1 MRSTNSG
8 YIFPLILMATLSIG
22 FFTMTLVQLQSSH
35 HDQLQ
40 HLNNYQ
46 HALNLAYS
54 VNVEVLSELREKQ
67 WDERFFKDKPVYRYN
82 QKLFGGIYDVCIE
95 DYEAD
100 KYTFNVKIRT
110 TLGDSKNL
118 FYWRQKYMPN
128 MLDFTRLTFTVAF
141 GEYSPELFEPAKK
154 SEIDKM
160 VDDKLKNA
168 EDNRAEAAEIAENLK
183 KEPTLGAVISKLGAL
198 SAGVN
203 ISQIKGESQL
213 RPSAPVLGTQP
224 SNQPKV
230 KATEALADLKQVV
243 DAVDQLNLPASGR
256 NICNANLMIRA
267 EPWGT
272 VVSTIPPGATLEVLG
287 LQGDFFE
294 VSRSGTSGYSHINWI
309 AVPGHTPSGVEPPRP
324 PGAPPAW

>member
-1 MRSTNSG
+1 MQKTNSG

-67 WDERFFKDKPVYRYN
+67 WDERFFKGNPVYRYD
-82 QKLFGGIYDVCIE
+82 QKLFGGTYDVCIE
-95 DYEAD
+95 DYDTAE
-100 KYTFNVKIRT
+100 YTFNVKIRT

-118 FYWRQKYMPN
+118 FYWRQKYIPN

-141 GEYSPELFEPAKK
+141 GEYSPEMFEPAKK
-154 SEIDKM
+154 SEIDKI
-160 VDDKLKNA
+160 VDDKIKKA
-168 EDNRAEAAEIAENLK
+168 KDNREEAIEIAENLK

-198 SAGVN
+198 PAGTD

-224 SNQPKV
+224 SNQPKTKV
-230 KATEALADLKQVV
+230 TEALSDLTKVV
-243 DAVDQLNLPASGR
+243 DPVDQLNLPAGGR
-256 NICNANLMIRA
+256 SICNSDLMIRS

-272 VVSTIPPGATLEVLG
+272 VVSTIPPGGAVDVVG

-294 VSRSGTSGYSHINWI
+294 INRNGTNGYSHINWI
-309 AVPGHTPSGVEPPRP
+309 AVPGHTPSGV
-324 PGAPPAW
+324 